1 MQELIPVGCG
11 LLLGA
16 ALGYIRP
23 SMRLAVGAAL
33 AIVLGVCATLV
44 TGEFALTW
52 GYVLVDIPLVAL
64 ATVLALVSARRIA
77 PAWRSR

>member
-23 SMRLAVGAAL
+23 SMRPAVGAAL
-33 AIVLGVCATLV
+33 AIVLGVCATMV

>member
-11 LLLGA
+11 LLLGG

-23 SMRLAVGAAL
+23 SMRPAVGAAFAVL
-33 AIVLGVCATLV
+33 LGVCATLV
-44 TGEFALTW
+44 TGEFALSW

-64 ATVLALVSARRIA
+64 ATVLALVSARRIT

>member
-23 SMRLAVGAAL
+23 SMQLPIGAAL
-33 AIVLGVCATLV
+33 AIVLGVCATVV
-44 TGEFALTW
+44 TGEFKLSW
-52 GYVLVDIPLVAL
+52 DYVLVDIPLVAL
-64 ATVLALVSARRIA
+64 ATFLSLVTVRRVA

>member
-23 SMRLAVGAAL
+23 SMRLPIGAAL
-33 AIVLGVCATLV
+33 AVVLGVCATVV
-44 TGEFALTW
+44 TGEFKLTW
-52 GYVLVDIPLVAL
+52 SYVLVDIPLVAL
-64 ATVLALVSARRIA
+64 ATCLAFVTFRRLT